1 MLVQGNETI
10 QGRVLSM
17 KVKFLETGEIYEV
30 ASQTD
35 RFYVVGEYGHML
47 AIGKNEAEVVDDEG

>member
-1 MLVQGNETI
+1 
-10 QGRVLSM
+10 M